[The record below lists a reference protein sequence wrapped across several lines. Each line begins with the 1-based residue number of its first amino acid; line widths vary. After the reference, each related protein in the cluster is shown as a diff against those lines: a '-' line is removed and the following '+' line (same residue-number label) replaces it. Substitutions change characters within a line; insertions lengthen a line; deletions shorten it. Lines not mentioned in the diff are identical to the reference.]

1 MMGKAQG
8 QDAMGL
14 MAFLGALGQEM
25 VRVKLF
31 GRFGGSPL
39 QPARRRRWLWFCE
52 IESIP
57 VFEGWFCGP
66 S

>member
-14 MAFLGALGQEM
+14 MAFLGVLGQEM

-31 GRFGGSPL
+31 GRFGGSPFQL
-39 QPARRRRWLWFCE
+39 ARRRRWLWFCE